1 MDFINLE
8 WYQYLLIIG
17 AGLVA
22 GFINT
27 LAGSG
32 SLLTLPLLM
41 FIGLPP
47 NVANGTNRISIMLQ
61 SLVGS
66 MGFRKQ
72 GSLNLKA
79 GLLLGIPSVLGSVAG
94 ALIALAINAKMME
107 RVVGVLLIIMFFI
120 VLFKPEVWLKGKSGE
135 GIKGSVWLNF
145 LVFFLIGIYGGF
157 IQAGVGF
164 FLLGGLVLGA
174 GLDLVKANAIKNFL
188 VFLYTPFAL
197 AVYMIGNQVDYKAG
211 LILSIGS
218 MTGAWLGTKSAVS
231 WGPAFVR
238 YVLLVAVLVSAVQLI
253 FF

>member
-1 MDFINLE
+1 MDFVNLE
-8 WYQYLLIIG
+8 WYQYILIIG
-17 AGLVA
+17 AGVIA

-66 MGFRKQ
+66 LGFRKQ
-72 GSLNLKA
+72 GALNLKV
-79 GLLLGIPSVLGSVAG
+79 GLILGIPSVLGSVVG
-94 ALIALAINAKMME
+94 ALIALAINTKMME
-107 RVVGVLLIIMFFI
+107 RVVGILLIVMFFI
-120 VLFKPEVWLKGKSGE
+120 VLFKPEAWLNGKSG
-135 GIKGSVWLNF
+135 KGMAGSSWINMV
-145 LVFFLIGIYGGF
+145 VFFLIGVYGGF

-174 GLDLVKANAIKNFL
+174 GFDLVKANAIKNFL

-197 AVYMIGNQVDYKAG
+197 VVYMIGNQVDYKAG
-211 LILSIGS
+211 LILSVGS

-231 WGPAFVR
+231 WGPIFIR
-238 YVLLVAVLVSAVQLI
+238 YILLVAVLVSALQLI

>member
-1 MDFINLE
+1 MEFIHLE
-8 WYQYLLIIG
+8 WYQYILIIG
-17 AGLVA
+17 AGIIA

-72 GSLNLKA
+72 GALNLRT
-79 GLLLGIPSVLGSVAG
+79 GLILGIPTILGSIAG
-94 ALIALAINAKMME
+94 ALLALAINAKAME
-107 RVVGVLLIIMFFI
+107 RVVGGLLIVMFFI
-120 VLFKPEVWLKGKSGE
+120 VLFKPEAWLKGKTE
-135 GIKGSVWLNF
+135 KEMTGSLWLNF
-145 LVFFLIGIYGGF
+145 LVFFLIGVYGGF

-174 GLDLVKANAIKNFL
+174 GLDVVKANAIKNFL

-197 AVYMIGNQVDYKAG
+197 AVYMIHSQVDYKAG

-218 MTGAWLGTKSAVS
+218 MAGAWLGTRSAVS
-231 WGPAFVR
+231 WGPVFVR